1 MISTGVEVV
10 ATRVVA
16 TADTNFCSLKENETN
31 LTASP
36 VILSPPQW
44 RVFYFPDDAVYNFVI
59 KKDGFPSKHQTA

>member
-1 MISTGVEVV
+1 
-10 ATRVVA
+10 VA